1 MNIRLADADDLKTPA
16 DKTSAEDWNTGRNF
30 RIKGKDAMR
39 PNDESIIDDMSEQQS
54 DIDATALADVGSFK
68 ERFIKQLETEI
79 IGQKELLEDV
89 LAAFFAEGH
98 VLLTGAP
105 GLGKTKLARVFAK
118 SLDLKFERAQF
129 TPDMTP
135 SDLLGST
142 ILQESSNGRFFEFQ
156 PGVIFANV
164 LLADEINRTPPKTQA
179 ALLEA
184 MQERQV
190 TIGGKRRPIEP
201 PFFVIATRNP
211 IEQEGTYP
219 LPEAQLDR
227 FIFSLNVDYPKMT
240 DEVEMALR
248 QTSAPSEPLE
258 FVASREQ
265 VAKYLSFVKQIHI
278 PRRVAEYAVAIVRKT
293 RPQAKNSSES
303 TQQYV
308 EWGASPRAS
317 IAILSVSKSYAAFDG
332 RPTVAYEDVERAA
345 IPVLRSRVKLNY
357 LAQADGVTVDFIAR
371 QVLREVRAELK
382 DKCN

>member
-1 MNIRLADADDLKTPA
+1 MKPNDD
-16 DKTSAEDWNTGRNF
+16 SV
-30 RIKGKDAMR
+30 IDAM
-39 PNDESIIDDMSEQQS
+39 NDQQHE
-54 DIDATALADVGSFK
+54 IDANTLAEFVAFK
-68 ERFIKQLETEI
+68 ERFLERLESEI
-79 IGQKELLEDV
+79 IGQRELLEDV

-105 GLGKTKLARVFAK
+105 GLGKTKLARAFAK

-142 ILQESSNGRFFEFQ
+142 ILQESASGRYFEFQ

-164 LLADEINRTPPKTQA
+164 LLADEINRTPPKTLA

-201 PFFVIATRNP
+201 PFFVVATRNP

-227 FIFSLNVDYPKMT
+227 FIFSLNVDYPKAA

-248 QTSAPSEPLE
+248 QTSAPVESAD
-258 FVASREQ
+258 FVATREQ
-265 VAKYLSFVKQIHI
+265 VAKHMSVVKQIFI
-278 PRRVAEYAVAIVRKT
+278 PRRVAEYAVSIVRKT

-317 IAILSVSKSYAAFDG
+317 IAILSVSKSYAAFAG
-332 RPTVAYEDVERAA
+332 RPAVAYEDVERAA

-357 LAQADGVTVDFIAR
+357 LAQADGVTVDFLAR
-371 QVLREVRAELK
+371 QILREVRSELK
-382 DKCN
+382 DKNN